1 VTVQQPAPHITVT
14 QPNPDV
20 KVTQP
25 KPEVTV
31 TPTKPDV
38 TVQQAKPDVTVTQQ
52 KPEVTVQ
59 QKPDVNMQKPAVDKA
74 AAADHRPLAT
84 DVQSLIGKEVYGQ
97 NGNHVGEI
105 RNLLIGPGNRV
116 QAAVIEFGGFLGIGE
131 NQVAV
136 DWDRLNVQ
144 PNRVT
149 INMTEDQIK
158 SAPHWRKDEPG
169 RRRAPAAITLSPA
182 TLRGGPERSS
192 LLLWPGARARVCN
205 SRPKVSRI
213 HIAGRYRQER
223 CRSSVVNGSR
233 RGTGESPC

>member
-1 VTVQQPAPHITVT
+1 MKQLLSTASVVTLLLSGAAFAQGGAQPNAGADVKVQQQPAQVTVQQPAPHITVT

-136 DWDRLNVQ
+136 DWDRLNIQ

-149 INMTEDQIK
+149 VNMTDDQIK

-169 RRRAPAAITLSPA
+169 RFADAHP
-182 TLRGGPERSS
+182 LR
-192 LLLWPGARARVCN
+192 
-205 SRPKVSRI
+205 
-213 HIAGRYRQER
+213 
-223 CRSSVVNGSR
+223 
-233 RGTGESPC
+233 